1 MNAIHSRIAG
11 TVAAILIATAA
22 AGNAMAQDVT
32 FKGKTINVIIGTTPG
47 GGTDGTTRLV
57 GRFLEKYLPGNPRM
71 NYRNMPGGGGVKG
84 TTYFANVVKR
94 DGSAWMGGG
103 TGYVHHQTLRLDV
116 ARYDPRTFNFI
127 GGINR
132 GGSLLHLRKTKH
144 ANLKDKSM
152 KPAIFGSQDGT
163 GTYEGLLMWSSELLD
178 WNFRFVVG
186 YPGTPSMVL
195 AMRRGEIDGYG
206 TSNSFQI
213 RSLYKTGKFASL
225 TQIGQLRDGKIHPR
239 SSFPN
244 IPTLDSL
251 AKGKFT
257 GLAKRSFD
265 FWYVTTQ
272 VDKWYALPPKT
283 PAKIVAVY
291 RKAFKRAFADPEFVK
306 AGKHQFS
313 EDFAM
318 QTAEDLTDVI
328 NRGSYPSAE
337 LKDYA
342 VKLRVKYG
350 LPAKPLSEKELAALA
365 KKLVKSKTVT
375 SVLKDIK
382 RGGRRLFFKVGAET
396 HKVAVSGRRTKVFI
410 GGKKTKRKNL
420 KVGMSCKITYPENG
434 GEAQK
439 IDCKK

>member
-1 MNAIHSRIAG
+1 MSANLSRIAG
-11 TVAAILIATAA
+11 TVAAILAATSWP
-22 AGNAMAQDVT
+22 GNVMAQDVT

-127 GGINR
+127 GGISR
-132 GGSLLHLRKTKH
+132 GGSILHLRKSRH
-144 ANLKDKSM
+144 ANLMDKSL

-186 YPGTPSMVL
+186 YPGTPSIVL
-195 AMRRGEIDGYG
+195 ALRRGEVDGFG
-206 TSNSFQI
+206 TSNAFQI
-213 RSLYKTGKFASL
+213 RSLYKTGEFKSI
-225 TQIGQLRDGKIHPR
+225 TQIGQLRDGKIRPR
-239 SSFPN
+239 TSFPD
-244 IPTLDSL
+244 IPTLDAL

-257 GLAKRSFD
+257 GLAKRAFD
-265 FWYVTTQ
+265 LWYVTTQ

-283 PAKIVAVY
+283 PANIVAAY
-291 RKAFKRAFADPEFVK
+291 RKAFKRAFDDTEFVK
-306 AGKHQFS
+306 AGKFQFS
-313 EDFAM
+313 EDFSM
-318 QTAEDLTDVI
+318 QSAADLTDVI

-350 LPAKPLSEKELAALA
+350 LPAKPLSEKELTELA
-365 KKLVKSKTVT
+365 KKLVKSKTVA
-375 SVLKDIK
+375 SVIKDI
-382 RGGRRLFFKVGAET
+382 GT
-396 HKVAVSGRRTKVFI
+396 
-410 GGKKTKRKNL
+410 
-420 KVGMSCKITYPENG
+420 IT
-434 GEAQK
+434 
-439 IDCKK
+439 